1 MKLRTGLKEKE
12 VKKLIIIIVKQMEI
26 DNKKRINEHMSNE
39 RTFLSWVRTG
49 IGIMVFGFVIV
60 KFSLFVN
67 QLPASFFQ
75 DSNIPKNGFTI
86 FIGISLVFTGALTI
100 FLSYY
105 KYKQTHKLLQ
115 KGEYLYS
122 TLLLT
127 ILTVVIFVMSIIII
141 AYLIAAAYPFTF
153 QTL

>member
-1 MKLRTGLKEKE
+1 
-12 VKKLIIIIVKQMEI
+12 MESS
-26 DNKKRINEHMSNE
+26 NKMINEHMSNE
-39 RTFLSWVRTG
+39 RTFLSWIRTG

-75 DSNIPKNGFTI
+75 DSTIPKNGFTI
-86 FIGISLVFTGALTI
+86 FLGIGLVLTGALTI
-100 FLSYY
+100 LLSYF

-127 ILTVVIFVMSIIII
+127 ILTVAIFLMSIIII
-141 AYLIAAAYPFTF
+141 AYLIMAAYPFNF
-153 QTL
+153 QII

>member
-1 MKLRTGLKEKE
+1 
-12 VKKLIIIIVKQMEI
+12 MEN
-26 DNKKRINEHMSNE
+26 NKKMINEHMANE

-60 KFSLFVN
+60 KFSLFIN
-67 QLPASFFQ
+67 QLPSDFFQ

-86 FIGISLVFTGALTI
+86 FIGIALVFTGALTI
-100 FLSYY
+100 LISYW
-105 KYKQTHKLLQ
+105 KYRQIHKLLQ

-127 ILTVVIFVMSIIII
+127 ILTVTIFLMSMIII
-141 AYLIAAAYPFTF
+141 AYLIIGAYPSS
-153 QTL
+153 

>member
-1 MKLRTGLKEKE
+1 
-12 VKKLIIIIVKQMEI
+12 MEN
-26 DNKKRINEHMSNE
+26 NKKMINEQMSNE

-75 DSNIPKNGFTI
+75 EANIPKNGLTI
-86 FIGISLVFTGALTI
+86 IIGIALVFTGASTI
-100 FLSYY
+100 FLSYW
-105 KYKQTHKLLQ
+105 KYRQTHKLLQ

-122 TLLLT
+122 TLLIT
-127 ILTVVIFVMSIIII
+127 VLTVVIFLMSIIII
-141 AYLIAAAYPFTF
+141 AYLIMAAYPFSS
-153 QTL
+153 

>member
-1 MKLRTGLKEKE
+1 MESS
-12 VKKLIIIIVKQMEI
+12 KKM
-26 DNKKRINEHMSNE
+26 INEHMSNE
-39 RTFLSWVRTG
+39 RTFLSWIRTG

-75 DSNIPKNGFTI
+75 DSTIPKNGFTI
-86 FIGISLVFTGALTI
+86 FLGIGLVLTGALTI
-100 FLSYY
+100 LLSYF

-127 ILTVVIFVMSIIII
+127 ILTVAIFLMSIIII
-141 AYLIAAAYPFTF
+141 AYLIMAAYPFNF
-153 QTL
+153 QII

>member
-1 MKLRTGLKEKE
+1 
-12 VKKLIIIIVKQMEI
+12 MEI

-67 QLPASFFQ
+67 QLPASSFQ

>member
-1 MKLRTGLKEKE
+1 M
-12 VKKLIIIIVKQMEI
+12 
-26 DNKKRINEHMSNE
+26 DNNKKMINEHMANE

-67 QLPASFFQ
+67 QLPASFFHQ
-75 DSNIPKNGFTI
+75 TNIPKNGFTI
-86 FIGISLVFTGALTI
+86 ILGIALVFTGAFTI
-100 FLSYY
+100 LLSYW
-105 KYKQTHKLLQ
+105 KYKKIHKLLQ

-127 ILTVVIFVMSIIII
+127 VLTVVIFVMSIIII
-141 AYLIAAAYPFTF
+141 AYLIMAV
-153 QTL
+153 

>member
-1 MKLRTGLKEKE
+1 
-12 VKKLIIIIVKQMEI
+12 MEN
-26 DNKKRINEHMSNE
+26 NKMINEQLSNE

-67 QLPASFFQ
+67 QLPASFFHEA
-75 DSNIPKNGFTI
+75 DIPKNGFTI
-86 FIGISLVFTGALTI
+86 IIGIALVFTGALTI
-100 FLSYY
+100 LLSYW
-105 KYKQTHKLLQ
+105 KYRQTHKLLQ

-127 ILTVVIFVMSIIII
+127 VLTVAIFLMSIIII
-141 AYLIAAAYPFTF
+141 AHLIMAAYPFSS
-153 QTL
+153 

>member
-1 MKLRTGLKEKE
+1 MEK
-12 VKKLIIIIVKQMEI
+12 
-26 DNKKRINEHMSNE
+26 NKKMINEHMSNE

-67 QLPASFFQ
+67 QLPATFFHEA
-75 DSNIPKNGFTI
+75 NIPKNGFTI
-86 FIGISLVFTGALTI
+86 FLGIALVLTGALTI
-100 FLSYY
+100 LLSYW

-127 ILTVVIFVMSIIII
+127 LLTVIIFVMSIIII
-141 AYLIAAAYPFTF
+141 AYLIMAAYPISF
-153 QTL
+153 LE

>member
-1 MKLRTGLKEKE
+1 
-12 VKKLIIIIVKQMEI
+12 MEEN
-26 DNKKRINEHMSNE
+26 NKKMINEHMSNE
-39 RTFLSWVRTG
+39 RTFLSWIRTG

-67 QLPASFFQ
+67 QLPAAFFHN
-75 DSNIPKNGFTI
+75 SNIAKNGFTI
-86 FIGISLVFTGALTI
+86 IIGIALVLTGALTI
-100 FLSYY
+100 ILSYW

-127 ILTVVIFVMSIIII
+127 ILTVVIFLMSIVIIT
-141 AYLIAAAYPFTF
+141 YLVIAAYPFNF
-153 QTL
+153 SI